1 MSEQITRQDRIRL
14 LLESWLDYL
23 PPLQIA
29 RYGHQEPLSDDPMV
43 RSVVEGYAV
52 DAADGYRANLRAL
65 ERLNHDEFRGETT
78 REDPRWLRRERHLN
92 SGSYWELESAMRHL
106 QVAHAYE
113 HRVLTRWYVDE
124 IRVST
129 LQERDNAILLLSD
142 YMPVV
147 ILLPAYVADRNGEP
161 LHARIRLLAAEKP
174 RWSQRRLAKSLG
186 TSQATVCRAL
196 EEPKRRIA

>member
-1 MSEQITRQDRIRL
+1 MTEPIPRLDRVRL
-14 LLESWLDYL
+14 LLESWMDYL
-23 PPLQIA
+23 PPLPIA

-43 RSVVEGYAV
+43 NSVVQGYAV

-65 ERLNHDEFRGETT
+65 ERLRRDEFRGETS

-92 SGSYWELESAMRHL
+92 SGSYWELEDAMRRL
-106 QVAHAYE
+106 QGWHPYH
-113 HRVLTRWYVDE
+113 HRVLTRWYVDG
-124 IRVST
+124 ITVT
-129 LQERDNAILLLSD
+129 TIGERDVAIGVLASF
-142 YMPVV
+142 MPAV
-147 ILLPAYVADRNGEP
+147 ILLPGYVADRNGEP

-174 RWSQRRLAKSLG
+174 TWSQRRLAKSLG